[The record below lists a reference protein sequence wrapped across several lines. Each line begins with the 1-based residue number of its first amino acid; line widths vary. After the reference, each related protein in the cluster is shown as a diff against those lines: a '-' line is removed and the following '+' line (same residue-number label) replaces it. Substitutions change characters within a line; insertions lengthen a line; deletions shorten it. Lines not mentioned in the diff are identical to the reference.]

1 MKKGKYLKNPVIESL
16 EQRVLFSADVPF
28 ADIDSGDEKT
38 LAGASAL
45 SWPDLAVS
53 NDAAAPPPAPA
64 PPPPEP
70 ADTLSGDDRL
80 AKESSV
86 ENASNSADSKSGTGT
101 DPANALS
108 GVPSVIPSVE
118 PTGNDQAE
126 EVDIHPTVA
135 LLNQSEYALPLAELE
150 YYASRP
156 GESAE
161 DIASPAVDSS

>member
-64 PPPPEP
+64 PPPPERIYTF
-70 ADTLSGDDRL
+70 AR
-80 AKESSV
+80 
-86 ENASNSADSKSGTGT
+86 
-101 DPANALS
+101 
-108 GVPSVIPSVE
+108 
-118 PTGNDQAE
+118 
-126 EVDIHPTVA
+126 
-135 LLNQSEYALPLAELE
+135 
-150 YYASRP
+150 SRNFM
-156 GESAE
+156 
-161 DIASPAVDSS
+161 